1 MPTMNISLPEPMKQ
15 FVEEQV
21 SLGGYSTA
29 SEYIRQLV
37 RADQKHKAKEKLE
50 ELMLEGLNSGDP
62 IEVTPAMWQDLRAEL
77 RARSASRK
85 VKSH

>member
-21 SLGGYSTA
+21 SSGGYSTV

-50 ELMLEGLNSGDP
+50 ELMLEALQEP
-62 IEVTPAMWQDLRAEL
+62 AEEVTPESWEEL
-77 RARSASRK
+77 KREALERVASRK
-85 VKSH
+85 RAAS